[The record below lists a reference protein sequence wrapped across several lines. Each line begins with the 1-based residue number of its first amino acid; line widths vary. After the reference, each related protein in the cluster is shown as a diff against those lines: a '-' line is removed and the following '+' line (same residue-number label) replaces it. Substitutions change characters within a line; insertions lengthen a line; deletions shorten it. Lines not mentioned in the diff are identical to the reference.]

1 MVVFFLFFCL
11 VYGQNKYTTRI
22 GWLLLLTTPSRHDVI
37 VVSHSETS
45 CGKLCPSWCIVSCTV
60 ITKCFVKVIF
70 NTGKCN
76 WTSSSSRKNCF
87 STNNAP
93 RFVVCGNFML
103 TKLNVARF
111 LLFLG
116 NFFYCFF
123 FIHDQRGTQKQA
135 GRLDGWLLPSS
146 EVCCHQS
153 TSFSKPT
160 TLQSISQSGSLSI
173 THSWWLL
180 APLHSVCFDHGEEL
194 GFFAFAFDGNFCIF
208 S

>member
-1 MVVFFLFFCL
+1 M
-11 VYGQNKYTTRI
+11 
-22 GWLLLLTTPSRHDVI
+22 LLTTPSRHDVI

-76 WTSSSSRKNCF
+76 WTSSSSSRKNCF

-116 NFFYCFF
+116 SFFYCFF

-135 GRLDGWLLPSS
+135 GRLAD
-146 EVCCHQS
+146 CCHPLKFVATKAPASVNQQHSSPSVSQAVYPSLTVGGCLPLS
-153 TSFSKPT
+153 TPFAVTMGK
-160 TLQSISQSGSLSI
+160 
-173 THSWWLL
+173 SWGF
-180 APLHSVCFDHGEEL
+180 LHSPLMAIFV
-194 GFFAFAFDGNFCIF
+194 FFLSFV
-208 S
+208 